1 MGLLASLPLWHL
13 ADLRLPDGVGDK
25 RIIRGVSRRIGL
37 PDAAALPKRAIQFGS
52 RSSKCFKCNS
62 DGNAHVDTATLSD
75 QTAGRTPKKQRDETQ
90 KAKKQ
95 RHASKKNRGS
105 QYPGRKADGA
115 VPPGRKA
122 DGAVQASTA
131 PAESQTDDE
140 TVPRV
145 AWTGSGVTRPGG
157 ITADE
162 FSWRYQIPNLP
173 VVLCPP
179 LPKSWGALQ
188 KLHIGERHAN
198 NTSNRIPD
206 MEALLELAG
215 ADTVVPVDIGP
226 ADGSRSTKDTV
237 RVQKTVREY
246 AEWWAGRSDDGTATA
261 DEDEEVW
268 YLKDWHLAR
277 DLGMAG
283 SLYEPLAH
291 FAEEFDWLNG
301 WWDHL
306 NDERSSGVAGADKGS
321 LDDYRFVYLGPK
333 GSWTPLHHDVLASYS
348 WSANLCGVKRWL
360 LFPPEATPLLY
371 DKHGLNLAADAREG
385 SADDLN
391 RKEFPGLAKAREL
404 CVIVVQAVGETMFV
418 PSGWHH
424 QVHNEADTL
433 SVNHNWFTSA
443 TLSGAADFLMKESQ
457 AVRAAL
463 DDLKPSEAGVV
474 EVMAQA
480 ERAWMAQCE
489 RLQEANAAMGLGDF
503 VRLLSVFSSRSAQKL
518 LESSGRSIEEAAGS
532 WRATHELE
540 AARGVLKQLMG
551 DRFVRGC
558 PDLSVVAMETLRE
571 IEAAVTD
578 PGAVD
583 AVRQLR
589 VLKMRHDK
597 SVSSAAVDPGGE
609 APLAARVK
617 LELAKDGHCKL
628 SIDTQ

>member
-1 MGLLASLPLWHL
+1 M
-13 ADLRLPDGVGDK
+13 
-25 RIIRGVSRRIGL
+25 
-37 PDAAALPKRAIQFGS
+37 
-52 RSSKCFKCNS
+52 
-62 DGNAHVDTATLSD
+62 
-75 QTAGRTPKKQRDETQ
+75 
-90 KAKKQ
+90 
-95 RHASKKNRGS
+95 
-105 QYPGRKADGA
+105 
-115 VPPGRKA
+115 
-122 DGAVQASTA
+122 
-131 PAESQTDDE
+131 
-140 TVPRV
+140 
-145 AWTGSGVTRPGG
+145 
-157 ITADE
+157 
-162 FSWRYQIPNLP
+162 
-173 VVLCPP
+173 
-179 LPKSWGALQ
+179 
-188 KLHIGERHAN
+188 
-198 NTSNRIPD
+198 
-206 MEALLELAG
+206 
-215 ADTVVPVDIGP
+215 
-226 ADGSRSTKDTV
+226 
-237 RVQKTVREY
+237 
-246 AEWWAGRSDDGTATA
+246 
-261 DEDEEVW
+261 
-268 YLKDWHLAR
+268 
-277 DLGMAG
+277 
-283 SLYEPLAH
+283 
-291 FAEEFDWLNG
+291 
-301 WWDHL
+301 
-306 NDERSSGVAGADKGS
+306 
-321 LDDYRFVYLGPK
+321 
-333 GSWTPLHHDVLASYS
+333 
-348 WSANLCGVKRWL
+348 
-360 LFPPEATPLLY
+360 
-371 DKHGLNLAADAREG
+371 
-385 SADDLN
+385 N

-443 TLSGAADFLMKESQ
+443 TLSGAADFLLKESQ

-463 DDLKPSEAGVV
+463 DDLRPSEAGVA
-474 EVMAQA
+474 EVMGQV

-558 PDLSVVAMETLRE
+558 PDLSAVAMETLRE

-609 APLAARVK
+609 ALLAARVK